1 MNNSEKLAIL
11 DTQDTRRRQTNEI
24 HKLSDTQ
31 DTRRRQT
38 NEIHKLSDTQ
48 DTSRRQTKQKTQH
61 GLFVYFIKNENRWVC
76 L

>member
-38 NEIHKLSDTQ
+38 
-48 DTSRRQTKQKTQH
+48 KQKTQH
-61 GLFVYFIKNENRWVC
+61 GLFVYFIKNENR
-76 L
+76 